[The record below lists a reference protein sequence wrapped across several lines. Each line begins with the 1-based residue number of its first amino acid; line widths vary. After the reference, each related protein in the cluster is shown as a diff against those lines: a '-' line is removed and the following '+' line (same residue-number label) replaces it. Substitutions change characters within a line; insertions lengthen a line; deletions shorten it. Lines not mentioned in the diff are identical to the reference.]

1 MSVRLHSLTVA
12 GRERFYL
19 LSDGDAKRLGATPV
33 VGKTEGPPKAAPKA
47 KPRAKTAK

>member
-1 MSVRLHSLTVA
+1 M
-12 GRERFYL
+12 RFYL
-19 LSDGDAKRLGATPV
+19 LDDDDAKRLGATPV